1 LIEAAAAGIRH
12 VHLWLLLA
20 GAKAQVSPSAPFMK
34 TNFLR
39 LFSFFS
45 LGLFI
50 AVMNLACPAA
60 RAQNASA
67 MIYQDKTAAPEKRAD
82 DLLPRLTLD
91 EKIGLLS
98 GDHDGFSTKAID
110 RLGVPKLMMS
120 DGPQGVRNYGPA
132 CSLPSGAALASTWD
146 VALAR
151 QYGNAIG
158 LEARAR
164 GVHIMLGPAMNI
176 CRVAVDGRNFEY
188 YGEDPFLAGMIA
200 SGDVQGIQS
209 QEVISTIKHFA
220 CNNEEWDRDSVDVVV
235 DDRTLHEIYLP
246 AFRRCVQEAGARA
259 VMCAYNRVD
268 GVWCSDSDALQNQIL
283 KGQWGFKGFV
293 MSDWGATHNV
303 SDLPHGLD
311 LEMPRGEIFTPEN
324 CKAALADGRWKPAD
338 IDHAVRR
345 FLVTAFAM
353 HFFDRP
359 QKRADLPLESPASNQ
374 VALDVARSAIVL
386 LKNEK
391 EALPLDRTKIRTI
404 AVYGRFAKDSPTHG
418 GGSGGVD
425 GLHPVSYLD
434 GIRAAAGTRVK
445 VQYVETPAPDPS
457 IFPVMA
463 CAFLPDGKTPGLQL
477 ITQVEPNG
485 NDKPAPV
492 ESVQSG
498 VNLSWDDAHRPP
510 GLPRGRRGSLEWK
523 GVLIAPADGNW
534 ELVQNG
540 ANVKIGT
547 PPPQYH
553 DGHPE
558 QWQPGDGVRLKKGE
572 AVPISVAVDIDGGGS
587 GNIQV
592 GLRPVPAF
600 DLTAARE
607 ADAVIVCVGRETSEG
622 SDSFFEEPLVDDELI
637 KAVAAV
643 NPRTIV
649 FNTSGA
655 GLDMAGWVD
664 RVPALLH
671 ASFLGQQAGTA
682 LGEVIFGDVNP
693 SGHLPM
699 TFDRSLSDNL
709 AMTHYPIDEVEP
721 SGLPRVHY
729 AEGLYVGYRGYDKTG
744 KAPLFSFGQ
753 GLSYTHFTYA
763 NLHVK
768 KDENGALA
776 SVNVTNDGKRAGAE
790 VVQIYIGQPGA
801 SVERPLRELK
811 GFDKVMLKP
820 GETRQV
826 EIELPRD
833 AFAYWNSAGK
843 KWSVAPGRFAIQAG
857 ASERDIR
864 LTTELDFK

>member
-1 LIEAAAAGIRH
+1 MKTIFSRPFSSLSF
-12 VHLWLLLA
+12 LLA
-20 GAKAQVSPSAPFMK
+20 V
-34 TNFLR
+34 L
-39 LFSFFS
+39 
-45 LGLFI
+45 I
-50 AVMNLACPAA
+50 LACPAA
-60 RAQNASA
+60 LAQNAPTPSA
-67 MIYQDKTAAPEKRAD
+67 FVYQDKTASPEKRAD

-98 GDHDGFSTKAID
+98 GDHDGLSTKAVD

-132 CSLPSGAALASTWD
+132 CSFPSGAALASTWD
-146 VALAR
+146 PALAR
-151 QYGNAIG
+151 RYGNAIG

-188 YGEDPFLAGMIA
+188 YGEDPFLAGAIA
-200 SGDVQGIQS
+200 SQDVQGIQS
-209 QEVISTIKHFA
+209 QGVISTIKHFA
-220 CNNEEWDRDSVDVVV
+220 CNNEEWDRDSVDVMV

-259 VMCAYNRVD
+259 VMCAYNRVN
-268 GVWCSDSDALQNQIL
+268 GVWCSDSDVLQNQIL

-338 IDHAVRR
+338 IDNAVRR

-359 QKRADLPLESPASNQ
+359 QKRAELPIESPDSNQ
-374 VALDVARSAIVL
+374 VALDVARAAIVL

-391 EALPLDRTKIRTI
+391 EALPLDRAKVRTV
-404 AVYGRFAKDSPTHG
+404 AVYGRFAKDSPIHG

-425 GLHPVSYLD
+425 GLHPVNYLE
-434 GIRAAAGTRVK
+434 GIRAAAGSQVK
-445 VQYVETPAPDPS
+445 VQYIETPAPDLS
-457 IFPVMA
+457 IFQTMA

-485 NDKPAPV
+485 GDPKSAPTV
-492 ESVQSG
+492 SVQSG

-510 GLPRGRRGSLEWK
+510 GLPAGRRGTLEWK

-540 ANVKIGT
+540 ANVKLGT
-547 PPPQYH
+547 PPPQFH

-558 QWQPGDGVRLKKGE
+558 QWQPGDGIRLKKGE
-572 AVPISVAVDIDGGGS
+572 AVPISVAVDVDGGGS

-600 DLTAARE
+600 DLTAARQ

-622 SDSFFEEPLVDDELI
+622 SDSFFEEPLVEDELI

-649 FNTSGA
+649 VNTSGA
-655 GLDMAGWVD
+655 GLNMADWID
-664 RVPALLH
+664 QVPAALH
-671 ASFLGQQAGTA
+671 SSFLGQQAGTA

-699 TFDRSLSDNL
+699 TFDRDLSDNL
-709 AMTHYPIDEVEP
+709 AMAHYPIDEVEP

-744 KAPLFSFGQ
+744 KAPLFPFGH

-763 NLHVK
+763 NLQVK
-768 KDENGALA
+768 KDGDGMRA
-776 SVNVTNDGKRAGAE
+776 SFNMTNDGKRAGAE
-790 VVQIYIGQPGA
+790 VAQIYVGQPGA
-801 SVERPLRELK
+801 SVERPVRELK
-811 GFDKVMLKP
+811 GFDKVTLQP
-820 GETRQV
+820 GETRRV
-826 EIELPRD
+826 AIELPRD
-833 AFAYWNSAGK
+833 SFAYWNSAQK
-843 KWSVAPGRFAIQAG
+843 KWTVEPGHFVIQAG

-864 LTTELDFK
+864 LTAKLAFK